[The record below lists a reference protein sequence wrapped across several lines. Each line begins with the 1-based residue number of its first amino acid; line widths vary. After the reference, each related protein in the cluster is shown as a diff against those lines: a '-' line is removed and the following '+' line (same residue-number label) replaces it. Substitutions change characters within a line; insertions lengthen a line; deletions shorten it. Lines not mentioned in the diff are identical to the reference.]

1 MGDRVNIAKYFLL
14 EPAPPEKLQKIRKNN
29 LQMAITRPTRG
40 LRSSSFAY
48 PIQVGHAGAHGTTPD
63 RFRAIPDDFLMK
75 SRQKYQNISK
85 SPKTVPKTLI
95 FAETLAETGLFS
107 RSAANDLSHHM

>member
-14 EPAPPEKLQKIRKNN
+14 EPAPPEKLPNIRKKN

-63 RFRAIPDDFLMK
+63 RFRAIPDDFLMFK
-75 SRQKYQNISK
+75 KHF
-85 SPKTVPKTLI
+85 L
-95 FAETLAETGLFS
+95 
-107 RSAANDLSHHM
+107 

>member
-14 EPAPPEKLQKIRKNN
+14 EPAPPEKLPKIRKNN

-75 SRQKYQNISK
+75 SRQKYQKITK
-85 SPKTVPKTLI
+85 SPKTDPKTTN
-95 FAETLAETGLFS
+95 FAKQVAET
-107 RSAANDLSHHM
+107 

>member
-14 EPAPPEKLQKIRKNN
+14 EPAPPEKIPKIRKNN

-48 PIQVGHAGAHGTTPD
+48 PIQVGHAGAHGTGPD
-63 RFRAIPDDFLMK
+63 RFRAVPDDFLMK
-75 SRQKYQNISK
+75 TFFEKMPFFEKVDVFIKK
-85 SPKTVPKTLI
+85 SSGRARNRSGPVP
-95 FAETLAETGLFS
+95 
-107 RSAANDLSHHM
+107 